1 MAEGGIPG
9 TAVAMAAA
17 GGFLL
22 YVGIQDSGIR
32 GGLKSLVGGTLPA
45 AKEKT
50 AGGAAD
56 QAAGTITGGSKT
68 TASGGAT
75 VGSGPHPEIA
85 SAGLKYI
92 GVPYRWGG
100 EDTSGMDCSG
110 LVVSS
115 FQDAVGVNPPRTT
128 QAQQRWKQLQPISR
142 AEFGAG
148 DLAFWPQHGAAS
160 HVAIGLDNG
169 HVVHAPRPG
178 RNVEAVPVNQAF
190 TGGMEPICMRWV
202 G

>member
-1 MAEGGIPG
+1 MAQGGIPG

-32 GGLKSLVGGTLPA
+32 DGLKSLVGGSLPA
-45 AKEKT
+45 AKPKT
-50 AGGAAD
+50 GTAVD
-56 QAAGTITGGSKT
+56 QASGTISGTSS
-68 TASGGAT
+68 ASGGAQ
-75 VGSGPHPEIA
+75 VGTGPHPEIA
-85 SAGLKYI
+85 RAALKYE

-100 EDTSGMDCSG
+100 ESASGMDCSG

-128 QAQQRWKQLQPISR
+128 QAQQRWKQLVSITR

-178 RNVEAVPVNQAF
+178 KNVEAVPVNQAF
-190 TGGMEPICMRWV
+190 TGGMEPLCMRWV

>member
-1 MAEGGIPG
+1 
-9 TAVAMAAA
+9 MAAA

-32 GGLKSLVGGTLPA
+32 DGLKSLVGGSLPA
-45 AKEKT
+45 AKPK

-56 QAAGTITGGSKT
+56 QAASTIAEKSAG
-68 TASGGAT
+68 ASGGAT
-75 VGSGPHPEIA
+75 VGAGPHPEIA
-85 SAGLKYI
+85 HAALAYL

-100 EDTSGMDCSG
+100 EDRSGMDCSG

-128 QAQQRWKQLQPISR
+128 QLQQMWRQLQSISR

-178 RNVEAVPVNQAF
+178 KNVEVVPVGQAF
-190 TGGMEPICMRWV
+190 TGGMQPLCMRWV